1 MSEGESLSIF
11 SVDVQVSNFL
21 LNGKEGVYP
30 KKAMARVERR
40 VDSSVAIGVACA
52 L

>member
-1 MSEGESLSIF
+1 MRSLSIF

-21 LNGKEGVYP
+21 LDGKKRVYP
-30 KKAMARVERR
+30 ERAMVRVERR
-40 VDSSVAIGVACA
+40 VDSSVAIGGACA